1 SVASYGVNTLH
12 LQSFPASMCD
22 QLRHESMIGR
32 VANGPCN
39 EDIETPQPHRA
50 VLAMSKTGGADP
62 AQSFGFAALGP
73 LLQGFENWLQAEER
87 ILASR
92 FSGTVHRVYL
102 MRDGFLPM
110 KVHRAQHGESA
121 GHAVE
126 ISRFTAIAASLDNAE
141 SVLSYAAGQGGLRPQ
156 TLARQLLFD
165 TKEIARICYGKN
177 DHENWQALWAELRAL
192 PVRRAIVRR
201 SRAYADRL
209 ITYLR
214 RMVDPAEGDVLM
226 LIDLGYNGTVQ
237 NAIDDL
243 LSDRLGVHVA
253 GRYMILRELDC
264 PGYDK
269 RGFFDRRHFDDMTLD
284 AMCENVAV
292 LEQLCT
298 SGTGSVTD
306 YTPDGEAVRK
316 QVEISGQQSAL
327 RARIQQG
334 CIDFAGIAS
343 PVCRVSE
350 PESSGG
356 HWRKASAASL
366 MRLMY
371 FPSENE
377 TELLEGFRHDINLG
391 TDRTIDLFD
400 CEAGRRGLRER
411 GLFYMQ
417 GARRMYLPAELC
429 SENIPTRL
437 ALFATR
443 RFGLP
448 LTFADYSGAGMDVPV
463 LFVSPDSITRSMVT
477 AYPTHDGYY
486 MAAVPVSGRNNS
498 VALQM
503 GAICTAFQIEN
514 ATFCPVERIFGTDS
528 EAGSVTADAPFIAD
542 GLSEI
547 SHGLYSCADDQGL
560 LLFTPPHL
568 PASQPLALLVVFRP
582 LSGPITRIAHSVPAE
597 AGALTE
603 WVQ

>member
-1 SVASYGVNTLH
+1 MSASLYPDQLPSLLESWPDIKILSLDCFDTLLWRDSYQPVDIFSALPDVTAHQRRFAEAQARKKAQITRSSSEVTLEEIYRELLPHADETVRAAAMGAEQAAEAAHCFGFGPVIASMRQARQAGLTIIIVSDTYFDEEQLRHLIAQAAGPEVAAMIDRIFCSCTLGKPKAGGLYSNVLDHMRCDPGDILHIGDNRVADCDSVASYGVNTLH

-50 VLAMSKTGGADP
+50 VLAMGKTGGADP

-126 ISRFTAIAASLDNAE
+126 ISRFTAIAASLGNAE
-141 SVLSYAAGQGGLRPQ
+141 SVLAYAAGQGGLRPQ

-165 TKEIARICYGKN
+165 TKEIARICHGKN

-201 SRAYADRL
+201 SRALSDRL
-209 ITYLR
+209 IAYLR

-269 RGFFDRRHFDDMTLD
+269 RGFFDRRHFDDMTLG

-292 LEQLCT
+292 LEQFCT
-298 SGTGSVTD
+298 SGTGSVT
-306 YTPDGEAVRK
+306 
-316 QVEISGQQSAL
+316 
-327 RARIQQG
+327 
-334 CIDFAGIAS
+334 
-343 PVCRVSE
+343 
-350 PESSGG
+350 
-356 HWRKASAASL
+356 
-366 MRLMY
+366 
-371 FPSENE
+371 
-377 TELLEGFRHDINLG
+377 
-391 TDRTIDLFD
+391 
-400 CEAGRRGLRER
+400 
-411 GLFYMQ
+411 
-417 GARRMYLPAELC
+417 
-429 SENIPTRL
+429 
-437 ALFATR
+437 
-443 RFGLP
+443 
-448 LTFADYSGAGMDVPV
+448 
-463 LFVSPDSITRSMVT
+463 
-477 AYPTHDGYY
+477 
-486 MAAVPVSGRNNS
+486 
-498 VALQM
+498 
-503 GAICTAFQIEN
+503 
-514 ATFCPVERIFGTDS
+514 
-528 EAGSVTADAPFIAD
+528 
-542 GLSEI
+542 
-547 SHGLYSCADDQGL
+547 
-560 LLFTPPHL
+560 
-568 PASQPLALLVVFRP
+568 
-582 LSGPITRIAHSVPAE
+582 
-597 AGALTE
+597 
-603 WVQ
+603 